1 MLSNIQRPILA
12 SLSFKNEH
20 FLRNAVCRSSPNAI
34 RNAIKRHSSTLRLEQ
49 TTAYDPSAP
58 EPVYHTLGATTK
70 LNLFSAINAALRT
83 AMTSDPTAILF
94 GEDIAFGGVFRCS
107 QGLREEFGEGRVFN
121 TPLSEN
127 GIAGMAVGYA
137 SAGGTAIGEMQ
148 FADYIFPAMDQIVNE
163 MAKFR

>member
-12 SLSFKNEH
+12 SLSFKKEH
-20 FLRNAVCRSSPNAI
+20 FLRNLCCRSSLDAI
-34 RNAIKRHSSTLRLEQ
+34 RNTTKRHSSTLRLEQ

-58 EPVYHTLGATTK
+58 EPIYHTLGATTK

-121 TPLSEN
+121 TPLSEWLRHYSLN
-127 GIAGMAVGYA
+127 VK
-137 SAGGTAIGEMQ
+137 GEI
-148 FADYIFPAMDQIVNE
+148 YW
-163 MAKFR
+163 